1 MAPEEKRTTTIANF
15 TATVRVRPTAI
26 FDGRDNFSGVLLDH
40 RGRER
45 VALIKSSLS
54 N

>member
-15 TATVRVRPTAI
+15 TATVRPTAI

-45 VALIKSSLS
+45 VALTEFGRI
-54 N
+54 